1 MSNKRR
7 IWPRAHY
14 NDGIFAAG
22 EVDRFVDYLE
32 DAIRVN
38 NVEEVCGAHLSR
50 ETLSVLCRKVSL
62 LREAARV
69 MRHIDHLYT
78 SDLDEQD
85 FVKAVEQPE
94 GND

>member
-1 MSNKRR
+1 MSDTCR
-7 IWPRAHY
+7 IWPGVSHY
-14 NDGIFAAG
+14 DGVFATT
-22 EVDRFVDYLE
+22 EVDRFADRLE
-32 DAIRVN
+32 DAISLN
-38 NVEEVCGAHLSR
+38 NFKEVSGAHLSR

-69 MRHIDHLYT
+69 MRHIDRLYT